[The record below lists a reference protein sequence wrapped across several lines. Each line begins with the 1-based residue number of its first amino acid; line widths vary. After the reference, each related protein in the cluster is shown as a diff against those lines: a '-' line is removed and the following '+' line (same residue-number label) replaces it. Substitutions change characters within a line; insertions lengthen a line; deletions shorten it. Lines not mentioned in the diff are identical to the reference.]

1 MAYIIQNTTR
11 GQAENEN
18 SSPVTISTDQIG
30 SNQIA
35 SEEALILL
43 RRMVKL
49 MESNAVVDAANR
61 QRVSVEAMP
70 GTTNVGG
77 TVNVGTATTVSN
89 LGAIAGHGLQ
99 QFVDIARNAYANGIR
114 SKLNFS

>member
-1 MAYIIQNTTR
+1 MAYTIGNQN
-11 GQAENEN
+11 GQANNAN
-18 SSPVTISTDQIG
+18 SSPVAISTDQIG
-30 SNQIA
+30 ANQLA
-35 SEEALILL
+35 SEEAVILL
-43 RRMVKL
+43 RRLVKL
-49 MESNAVVDAANR
+49 LESNAVVDAANR
-61 QRVSVEAMP
+61 QRITVEVMP

-89 LGAIAGHGLQ
+89 LAAIAGHGLQ